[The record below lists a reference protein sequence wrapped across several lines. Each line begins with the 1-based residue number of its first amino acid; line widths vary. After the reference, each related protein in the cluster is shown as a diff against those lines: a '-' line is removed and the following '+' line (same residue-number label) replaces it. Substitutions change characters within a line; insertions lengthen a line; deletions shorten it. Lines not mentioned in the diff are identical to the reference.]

1 MKAYNLLF
9 VAFIVASPCSA
20 NDPFAELDQEME
32 VYQSSSD
39 PIQLENEFQQYI
51 SEFDN
56 DYKRWHLQYLKEFDA
71 FQAELINKWGEGD
84 SSWAERDVQFSDNN
98 DVKSVV
104 DYQNEKVTIAVLV
117 DKKLS
122 ESESEEIARLKI
134 ATLLADKNSNLS
146 DLFAQKEMAQ
156 AGEISVSPVQFSQ
169 EKKEQAQSLII
180 KQTQAQAQ
188 QIDKQADR
196 ALLSDSELTK
206 SESTLLAT
214 QEKTELLK
222 LSQERLTNVAN
233 SYEQA
238 QSNSEDD
245 KKIVLYQVNIPKN
258 SLAKRAEKYA
268 SFAEKEGQIRS
279 IPASLVMAIMHS
291 ESAFNPN
298 AKSAVPAYGLMQI
311 VPRTAGHDVNKL
323 MRNID
328 KPMNKSELYI
338 PSVNVETGTAYLDIL
353 DKRYLKAI
361 NNKQSRLYC
370 TIASYNTGAGNV
382 ARVFNENGSRNINKA
397 AKVINKLTAEQVYE
411 QLMAKL
417 PYDETKH
424 YLQRVNSRIALYQVD
439 NL

>member
-1 MKAYNLLF
+1 MKNNKRLLI
-9 VAFIVASPCSA
+9 AFIVASPCYA
-20 NDPFAELDQEME
+20 NDPFTDLDQEMQ
-32 VYQSSSD
+32 VYQSNAD
-39 PIQLENEFQQYI
+39 LIQLEDEFQQYI

-56 DYKRWHLQYLKEFDA
+56 DYKRWHLQYLQEFDV

-84 SSWAERDVQFSDNN
+84 SSWGERDVQFSDNN
-98 DVKSVV
+98 NVKSVV
-104 DYQNEKVTIAVLV
+104 DYQNEKVTVAMLV
-117 DKKLS
+117 DKNLSVS
-122 ESESEEIARLKI
+122 ESETVARLKI
-134 ATLLADKNSNLS
+134 GALLADKNSNLAE
-146 DLFAQKEMAQ
+146 LFAQKEMAQ
-156 AGEISVSPVQFSQ
+156 GGTFSFAPVQFSQ
-169 EKKEQAQSLII
+169 EKKEQAQSLIV

-196 ALLSDSELTK
+196 ALLSDSELTE
-206 SESTLLAT
+206 SESSLLAT
-214 QEKTELLK
+214 QEKMELLK
-222 LSQERLTNVAN
+222 LSQERLMNVA
-233 SYEQA
+233 SGYEQA
-238 QSNSEDD
+238 QSTSEND
-245 KKIVLYQVNIPKN
+245 KQIVLYEVNIPKN
-258 SLAKRAEKYA
+258 GLATRAEKYA

-279 IPASLVMAIMHS
+279 IPASLVMAIMHT

-328 KPMNKSELYI
+328 KPMNKSDLYI
-338 PSVNVETGTAYLDIL
+338 PAVNVETGTAYLDIL

-361 NNKQSRLYC
+361 KNKQSRLYC

-382 ARVFNENGSRNINKA
+382 ARVFNENSSRNINKA
-397 AKVINKLTAEQVYE
+397 AKVINRLTAEQVYE

-424 YLQRVNSRIALYQVD
+424 YLQRVNSRIALYQID